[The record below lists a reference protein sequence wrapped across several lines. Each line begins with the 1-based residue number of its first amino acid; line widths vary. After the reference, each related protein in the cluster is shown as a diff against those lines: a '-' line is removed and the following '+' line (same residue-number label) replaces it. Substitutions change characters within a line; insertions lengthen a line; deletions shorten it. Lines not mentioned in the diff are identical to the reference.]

1 MVLNFQLQEPT
12 KVFVSLPQLLL
23 SIWGKEEQTKGTD
36 IAFLCV
42 AIFFFF
48 FFFKIANIRFRIYS
62 QLRLKQYS
70 LELVTFSYICF
81 EAGMFLPLGCPYII
95 TALILHGLTSSTNYN
110 FHSGNHYCLTEEI
123 SHLFSCNVKP
133 EAAQGIRETET
144 RCHSI

>member
-48 FFFKIANIRFRIYS
+48 FFFFFFK
-62 QLRLKQYS
+62 
-70 LELVTFSYICF
+70 T
-81 EAGMFLPLGCPYII
+81 EAVQ
-95 TALILHGLTSSTNYN
+95 
-110 FHSGNHYCLTEEI
+110 SGVG
-123 SHLFSCNVKP
+123 HL
-133 EAAQGIRETET
+133 
-144 RCHSI
+144 

>member
-42 AIFFFF
+42 AVFFF

-62 QLRLKQYS
+62 QLRLKQYR
-70 LELVTFSYICF
+70 LELVILSYICF
-81 EAGMFLPLGCPYII
+81 EAWMFLPLGYPYII

-133 EAAQGIRETET
+133 DAAQGIRETET
-144 RCHSI
+144 RCYSI